1 MSDLDLFFNNLY
13 VIEQDFNVKPLGNN
27 HKGIA
32 IKYLD
37 IQERRE
43 EFINELVNN
52 IIIWTYGKEKCE
64 KMKQELLDEGRSE
77 SNAFSE
83 IRRKAFNKFRK
94 SKLKDQYIINGQF
107 GELILFLVIKY
118 FFKADPILR
127 KMPITTSQGS
137 ERYGADAIHI
147 KEESDKHILYL
158 GEAKTY
164 ETKYK
169 FNEAFE
175 KAIDSILDTY
185 NNYRNELDFYMYEDF
200 IERKYKITYKNIY
213 TYKSGPKL
221 VGFFNQYYKLDEGT
235 NENKTIDIDP
245 IKGEKYIK
253 EQIEN
258 IIKDRFEEFDYSKIK
273 FDENK
278 IMYRINYIIF
288 PVWNLNNLL
297 DSFIKEL

>member
-1 MSDLDLFFNNLY
+1 MGDLDIFFNNLY
-13 VIEQDFNVKPLGNN
+13 VIEQEFNVKPIGNN

-52 IIIWTYGKEKCE
+52 VILWTYGKEKCA
-64 KMKQELLDEGRSE
+64 KIKQELLDEGRSE
-77 SNAFSE
+77 SNAYLE

-94 SKLKDQYIINGQF
+94 SKVKDEYMINGQF

-118 FFKADPILR
+118 FFEANPILR

-147 KEESDKHILYL
+147 KEESNKHILYL

-169 FNEAFE
+169 FNDAFE

-200 IERKYKITYKNIY
+200 IEEKYEDIAKKIKNGTIDDLEVHLINVVIY
-213 TYKSGPKL
+213 
-221 VGFFNQYYKLDEGT
+221 
-235 NENKTIDIDP
+235 NENKRIDIDP
-245 IKGEKYIK
+245 IKGERYIK

-258 IIKDRFEEFDYSKIK
+258 IIKERFEGFDYSKIK

-288 PVWNLNNLL
+288 PIWNLDNLL